1 MYTETNPKQ
10 RGGVSPQ
17 VQIRVAE
24 EQTRSAVA
32 NRNAHPSWRERFS
45 VALRKGSLQE
55 GDPVLVVF
63 QAFDASWK
71 SALGG
76 AGKGRDL
83 GTGSLDILSLL
94 NGARGSHVCGFWF
107 PARIEQSFRVCLH
120 LYTYIESKAH
130 PFHLSPTL
138 RHDA

>member
-1 MYTETNPKQ
+1 MHGNKQKQ

-94 NGARGSHVCGFWF
+94 NGARGSHV
-107 PARIEQSFRVCLH
+107 RVFV
-120 LYTYIESKAH
+120 
-130 PFHLSPTL
+130 PGPN
-138 RHDA
+138 

>member
-1 MYTETNPKQ
+1 M
-10 RGGVSPQ
+10 SPQ
-17 VQIRVAE
+17 VQIRVAD

-83 GTGSLDILSLL
+83 GTGSLDILALL
-94 NGARGSHVCGFWF
+94 NGSRGSHVRACG
-107 PARIEQSFRVCLH
+107 
-120 LYTYIESKAH
+120 
-130 PFHLSPTL
+130 
-138 RHDA
+138 